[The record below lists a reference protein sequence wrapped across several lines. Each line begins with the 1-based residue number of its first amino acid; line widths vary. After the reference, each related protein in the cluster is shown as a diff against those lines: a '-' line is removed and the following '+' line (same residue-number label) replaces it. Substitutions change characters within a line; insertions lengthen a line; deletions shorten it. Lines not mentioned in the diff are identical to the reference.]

1 MPYTPGPFPGMHL
14 YLQWGGKL
22 PGNEQWSC
30 GLRMAST
37 GAVTSLDPVG
47 MIGAVTTAVQTY
59 HTSILTSIS
68 SRALLQFVK
77 LNAIGTDGRYEE
89 ESTTEQLVAD
99 VGGSGSATSS
109 MPNQIA
115 LAVSLTTAFSRG
127 PAHRGRFYLPMPTF
141 GLDANGVF
149 AAANADAV
157 SDATDTFVASL
168 NAVNAAW
175 KVAVISR
182 KLGAP
187 MQRLVT
193 GNQVGRVYD
202 TQRRR
207 RRSLVE
213 DYQ

>member
-1 MPYTPGPFPGMHL
+1 MPYIPGPFPGMHL

-37 GAVTSLDPVG
+37 GAVTSLDPTS
-47 MIGAVTTAVQTY
+47 MIAAATTAVQTY
-59 HTSILTSIS
+59 HTSVLTSIS

-77 LNAIGTDGRYEE
+77 LNAIGTDGHYVES
-89 ESTTEQLVAD
+89 STTEQIVAD
-99 VGGSGSATSS
+99 VGGGGSGAST

-115 LAVSLTTAFSRG
+115 LAVSLTTAVSRG
-127 PAHRGRFYLPMPTF
+127 PAHRGRFYLPLPTF

-157 SDATDTFVASL
+157 SDATDTFISSL
-168 NAVNAAW
+168 NAINASW

-182 KLGAP
+182 KLGGP

-193 GNQVGRVYD
+193 GNKVGRVYD

-207 RRSLVE
+207 RRSLIE